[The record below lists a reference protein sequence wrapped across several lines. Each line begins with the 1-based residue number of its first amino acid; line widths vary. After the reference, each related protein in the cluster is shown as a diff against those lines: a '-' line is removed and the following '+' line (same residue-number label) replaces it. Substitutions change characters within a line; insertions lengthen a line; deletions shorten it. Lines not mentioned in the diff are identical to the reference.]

1 MKQFIHKSIAICMAF
16 VVLMTTM
23 SFTVDM
29 HYCGNTMVDYSFFHN
44 ASTCKMEKAI
54 LTASCGSPEVK
65 KKSCCSDEQLII
77 QGQDDLKNKFL
88 LHGLY
93 ILISIFLKQQHLKR
107 FLYLITSRPTSSSMC
122 KCGTRL
128 FLFDLLD
135 SIKCALR

>member
-77 QGQDDLKNKFL
+77 QGQDDLKDNFSTLTFKEQVFVAWFVYS
-88 LHGLY
+88 Y
-93 ILISIFLKQQHLKR
+93 IN
-107 FLYLITSRPTSSSMC
+107 
-122 KCGTRL
+122 L
-128 FLFDLLD
+128 FKATASKEIPLFDYEPPYVKLD
-135 SIKCALR
+135 VQVRHQTFLI